1 MVTLTRLFIHPVK
14 SMRGIGLTHA
24 LADISGLAFDRIFMI
39 TEPDGT
45 FITARQFPQMVR
57 FTPSPF
63 HDGLH
68 LTAPDGSSA
77 LVRFADF
84 ALQDAPTEVWGNH
97 FTARI
102 APAAINQWLSG
113 FFSRDVQLRWV
124 GPQLT
129 RRVKRHVDVPL
140 SFADGYPYLLAN
152 EASLRD
158 VQQRCPASVKM
169 EQFRPNIVVS
179 GAGAWEEDTWK
190 VIRIGEVI
198 FDVAKPCSR
207 CIFTTVSPEKGQKH
221 PSGEPLVTLQTFRTA
236 VDNGDVDF
244 GQNLIARNS
253 GVIRVGDEVEILATG
268 PARAYGAAES
278 DETTPEQQPDA
289 TVLIDWQ
296 GQTFRGNNQQ
306 VLLEQLESQGI
317 RVPYSC
323 RAGICGCCRIRLV
336 EGEVSPLKKSAM
348 GDDGTILCCSCVP
361 QNGNQAG
368 ELNRLLKAETVN
380 NGLRFQSVIHY
391 FNRIA
396 KLHRTPGD
404 NHARLRKQ
412 AKRGVF
418 TRLNH

>member
-1 MVTLTRLFIHPVK
+1 M
-14 SMRGIGLTHA
+14 
-24 LADISGLAFDRIFMI
+24 
-39 TEPDGT
+39 
-45 FITARQFPQMVR
+45 
-57 FTPSPF
+57 
-63 HDGLH
+63 
-68 LTAPDGSSA
+68 
-77 LVRFADF
+77 
-84 ALQDAPTEVWGNH
+84 
-97 FTARI
+97 
-102 APAAINQWLSG
+102 
-113 FFSRDVQLRWV
+113 QLRWV

-158 VQQRCPASVKM
+158 LQQRCPASVKM

-179 GAGAWEEDTWK
+179 GAGAREEDARK
-190 VIRIGEVI
+190 VIRIGDVI

-221 PSGEPLVTLQTFRTA
+221 PSGEPLATLQTFRTA

-306 VLLEQLESQGI
+306 VLLEQLENRGI

-361 QNGNQAG
+361 KTAI
-368 ELNRLLKAETVN
+368 RLE
-380 NGLRFQSVIHY
+380 S
-391 FNRIA
+391 
-396 KLHRTPGD
+396 
-404 NHARLRKQ
+404 
-412 AKRGVF
+412 
-418 TRLNH
+418 

>member
-1 MVTLTRLFIHPVK
+1 MKAYFRSRGCAVVTLTRLFIHPVK

-24 LADISGLAFDRIFMI
+24 LADVSGLALDRIFMI

-84 ALQDAPTEVWGNH
+84 ATQDAPTEVWGNH

-102 APAAINQWLSG
+102 APAAINLWLSG

-129 RRVKRHVDVPL
+129 RRVKRHADVPL

-158 VQQRCPASVKM
+158 VQHRCPASVKM
-169 EQFRPNIVVS
+169 EQFRPNLVVS
-179 GAGAWEEDTWK
+179 GADAWAEDTWK
-190 VIRIGEVI
+190 VIRIGDVI

-221 PSGEPLVTLQTFRTA
+221 PSGEPLATLQTFRTA

-268 PARAYGAAES
+268 PARAYGAAEP
-278 DETTPEQQPDA
+278 DDTALEQQPDA

-306 VLLEQLESQGI
+306 VLLEQLENQGI

-323 RAGICGCCRIRLV
+323 RAGICGCCRIRLL
-336 EGEVSPLKKSAM
+336 EGEVSPLKKSAI

-361 QNGNQAG
+361 KTTI
-368 ELNRLLKAETVN
+368 RLE
-380 NGLRFQSVIHY
+380 S
-391 FNRIA
+391 
-396 KLHRTPGD
+396 
-404 NHARLRKQ
+404 
-412 AKRGVF
+412 
-418 TRLNH
+418 